1 MYVSRY
7 SYVLIHD
14 SDGNVVKEELAVVA
28 IKNNK
33 ENKK

>member
-1 MYVSRY
+1 MYVKRY
-7 SYVLIHD
+7 SYVIIHD
-14 SDGNVVKEELAVVA
+14 KYGNVVKEELAVVA

>member
-1 MYVSRY
+1 MYVKKY

-28 IKNNK
+28 INNK
-33 ENKK
+33 EKLK

>member
-1 MYVSRY
+1 MYVKKY

-14 SDGNVVKEELAVVA
+14 KDGNVVKEELAVVA

-33 ENKK
+33 EKLK

>member
-1 MYVSRY
+1 MYIKKY

-14 SDGNVVKEELAVVA
+14 KDGNVVKEELAVVA

>member
-1 MYVSRY
+1 MYVSKY

-14 SDGNVVKEELAVVA
+14 KDGNVVKEELAVVA
-28 IKNNK
+28 INNK